1 MNSTVLSTV
10 PPFRTATPG
19 LKALVFAILQS
30 AGTGLNFIGVLF
42 LNAHHGLLGW
52 QKAINCP
59 QVVSR

>member
-1 MNSTVLSTV
+1 
-10 PPFRTATPG
+10 
-19 LKALVFAILQS
+19 LVFAILQS

-42 LNAHHGLLGW
+42 LNAHHGLPGW